1 MTCSSLTAGAILPE
15 NRPSCHV
22 VGSMPV
28 LRPQLFIRGQ
38 TGGDVRL
45 MAVLMAAVLAGAAGS
60 GAEAQVL
67 TERNISLQLART
79 IADASI
85 AACKTDG
92 FDVTVA
98 VVDRAGDLKLLLR
111 ADTSNPHNADLARR
125 KAYTARTFGVTSTA
139 FRDRTAGDGEL
150 AGQRYLGEVVPLGGG
165 LPIVAGS
172 ERIGGLGLSGAPDQA
187 ADEKCARAG
196 LAAAASSLK

>member
-1 MTCSSLTAGAILPE
+1 MRVTSMLLT
-15 NRPSCHV
+15 
-22 VGSMPV
+22 
-28 LRPQLFIRGQ
+28 F
-38 TGGDVRL
+38 
-45 MAVLMAAVLAGAAGS
+45 VLAAAPWAGQ
-60 GAEAQVL
+60 AQVL

-85 AACKTDG
+85 ASCKTDG

-165 LPIVAGS
+165 LPIVIGT

>member
-1 MTCSSLTAGAILPE
+1 MRLIS
-15 NRPSCHV
+15 
-22 VGSMPV
+22 V
-28 LRPQLFIRGQ
+28 LV
-38 TGGDVRL
+38 T
-45 MAVLMAAVLAGAAGS
+45 AVLVVAAPSAARG
-60 GAEAQVL
+60 QVL

-85 AACKTDG
+85 AQCKTDG

-125 KAYTARTFGVTSTA
+125 KAYTARTFGVTSTE
-139 FRDRTAGDGEL
+139 FRNRTQGDGEL
-150 AGQRYLGEVVPLGGG
+150 TGQRYLAEVVPLGGG
-165 LPIVAGS
+165 LPIAAGT

-196 LAAAASSLK
+196 LAAAAASLK

>member
-1 MTCSSLTAGAILPE
+1 LAHRKYCQKSTCLATHEGPCQYYAPFGNGPEKGGSVRVVLLLLT
-15 NRPSCHV
+15 
-22 VGSMPV
+22 
-28 LRPQLFIRGQ
+28 
-38 TGGDVRL
+38 
-45 MAVLMAAVLAGAAGS
+45 AVLAGAPLAD
-60 GAEAQVL
+60 AQVL

-85 AACKTDG
+85 AACKADG

-125 KAYTARTFGVTSTA
+125 KAYTARTFGVTSTE
-139 FRDRTAGDGEL
+139 FRNRTQGDGEL
-150 AGQRYLGEVVPLGGG
+150 TGQRYLAEVVPLGGG
-165 LPIVAGS
+165 LPIVAGTD
-172 ERIGGLGLSGAPDQA
+172 RIGGLGLSGAPDQA

-196 LAAAASSLK
+196 LAAAAASLK